1 MATEV
6 RGIFLI
12 HFINNLNLTLNL
24 RIPTKRLM
32 FIGNEVAEYVRDHL
46 ITELKKLQSF
56 KQGDY
61 E

>member
-6 RGIFLI
+6 SGIFLI
-12 HFINNLNLTLNL
+12 HFINNPNLTLNL
-24 RIPTKRLM
+24 RISTKRLM

>member
-24 RIPTKRLM
+24 RISTKRLI